1 MTQKTN
7 SFERFWKELKR
18 RKVIHV
24 ITVYAAIAF
33 VILQVTNMVVRP
45 LRLPDWTEA
54 FVIFLLCIGFVISVF
69 VSWVYDITPTGV
81 RKTKPIITVKYIDQ
95 TTHVTSSR
103 WKIATYI
110 SGVIIAALIAFN
122 FISRRNLNA
131 DISKFEK
138 SIAVLPFRN
147 DSRDS
152 TNQYFINGIMEKITT
167 NLQMVKTLRVL
178 SRTSVEQY
186 RNNKTKSISE
196 IAKELD
202 VNYIIEGS
210 GQKYGNSFSVTTQLI
225 KAKGKETH
233 LWARTCEQEIKEVND
248 YIRIQSQ
255 IAQAIAAEL
264 KAVITP
270 EEKQLIEKIPTDD
283 LEAYTLYL
291 KGAYCYQMS
300 TAAGL
305 KKASEYY
312 EQALQK
318 DPNYALAYLGLANV
332 YGSSTFIGNVP
343 PHEAFPKVIE
353 YTNKALKIDSTLAEA
368 YMLLG
373 NIDTYI
379 NWNWKEAERNYK
391 RALQINPNL
400 SLIHNSYSGLLTI
413 TGRYE
418 EAIFEAKRAQGLDP
432 LSESVNAMVGS
443 TFYMAGQYDRA
454 IEELK
459 MNLTKNP
466 KYYQTHMFLGL
477 AYLEKEMNKEAI
489 SEFEKAVDLSEENPV
504 VITWLVFCY
513 YLIGEN
519 DQADKLFNILK
530 KRSET
535 EYVPATS
542 FYYIYRIRGEED
554 LAFEW
559 LKRACSEHDT
569 FLPGMRLNSYFFP
582 EGSRYQALLKEVGLI

>member
-7 SFERFWKELKR
+7 RFERFWKELKR

-69 VSWVYDITPTGV
+69 VSWVYDITPAGV

-95 TTHVTSSR
+95 TIHVTSSR

-110 SGVIIAALIAFN
+110 SGVIIFALIAFN
-122 FISRRNLNA
+122 FISRRNLNE
-131 DISKFEK
+131 DILKLEK
-138 SIAVLPFRN
+138 SIAVLPFLN
-147 DSRDS
+147 ESPVDS
-152 TNQYFINGIMEKITT
+152 NKYFINGIMEEILT
-167 NLQMVKTLRVL
+167 NLQKIKDFRVV
-178 SRTSVEQY
+178 SRTSADQY
-186 RNNKTKSISE
+186 KGQDRPAIPE
-196 IAKELD
+196 IAKKLN
-202 VNYIIEGS
+202 VNYVVEGS
-210 GQKYGNSFSVTTQLI
+210 GQKYGKNFVLRVQLI
-225 KAKGKETH
+225 TGKKERH
-233 LWARTCEQEIKEVND
+233 LWANSYEQEIREVKD
-248 YIRIQSQ
+248 YIKIQSQ

-270 EEKQLIEKIPTDD
+270 DEKHRIEKIPTENI
-283 LEAYTLYL
+283 EAYDLYL
-291 KGAYCYQMS
+291 KGTYCYQKS
-300 TAAGL
+300 TAEGF

-332 YGSSTFIGNVP
+332 NGGSTFFGNVP

-353 YTNKALKIDSTLAEA
+353 YVNKALKIDSTLAEA

-379 NWNWKEAERNYK
+379 NWNWKAAELNYK

-400 SLIHNSYSGLLTI
+400 PLIHASYSGLLAI
-413 TGRYE
+413 TGRFE
-418 EAIFEAKRAQGLDP
+418 EAIYEAKRAQELDP
-432 LSESVNAMVGS
+432 LSGFFNTGF

-466 KYYQTHMFLGL
+466 EYYQTHMFLGL
-477 AYLEKEMNKEAI
+477 AYLEKEMNKEAV
-489 SEFEKAVDLSEENPV
+489 SEFEKAVDLSDGNPS
-504 VITWLVFCY
+504 VIAWLVVGY
-513 YLIGEN
+513 YFNGEN
-519 DQADKLFNILK
+519 DRADELFDSLK
-530 KRSET
+530 ERSET
-535 EYVPATS
+535 EYVPATF
-542 FYYIYRIRGEED
+542 FYLIYLVRGEED
-554 LAFEW
+554 FAFEW
-559 LKRACSEHDT
+559 LKRACKEHDT
-569 FLPGMRLNSYFFP
+569 YLPVMRSLIIQA
-582 EGSRYQALLKEVGLI
+582 GSRYQALLKEVGLI

>member
-1 MTQKTN
+1 MVHKTN
-7 SFERFWKELKR
+7 RFDMFWKELKR

-24 ITVYAAIAF
+24 IPVYGAIAF
-33 VILQVTNMVVRP
+33 VILQVTNMVVQP

-69 VSWVYDITPTGV
+69 VSWVYDITPAGV
-81 RKTKPIITVKYIDQ
+81 KKTKPIITVKYIDQ
-95 TTHVTSSR
+95 TTHVTSSG

-110 SGVIIAALIAFN
+110 SVVIIVALIAFN
-122 FISRRNLNA
+122 FINRRNLNA

-138 SIAVLPFRN
+138 SIAILPFLN
-147 DSRDS
+147 ESPVDS
-152 TNQYFINGIMEKITT
+152 NKYFINGIMEEILT
-167 NLQMVKTLRVL
+167 NLQKIKDFRVI
-178 SRTSVEQY
+178 SRTSTDQY
-186 RNNKTKSISE
+186 KGQDRPTIPE
-196 IAKELD
+196 IAKKLN
-202 VNYIIEGS
+202 VNYVIEGS
-210 GQKYGNSFSVTTQLI
+210 GQKYGNNFVLRVQLI
-225 KAKGKETH
+225 TGKKERH
-233 LWARTCEQEIKEVND
+233 LWAKSFEQETREVKD
-248 YIRIQSQ
+248 YIKIQSQ
-255 IAQAIAAEL
+255 IARAIAAEL

-270 EEKQLIEKIPTDD
+270 DEKQLIEKIPTENI
-283 LEAYTLYL
+283 EAYNLYL
-291 KGAYCYQMS
+291 KGTYCYQMS
-300 TAAGL
+300 TAEGF
-305 KKASEYY
+305 KRASEYY

-318 DPNYALAYLGLANV
+318 DPSYALAYLGLANV
-332 YGSSTFIGNVP
+332 NGGSTFWGNVP

-400 SLIHNSYSGLLTI
+400 SLIHMSYSGLLAI

-418 EAIFEAKRAQGLDP
+418 EAIYEAKRAEELDP
-432 LSESVNAMVGS
+432 LSGFANAGS

-459 MNLTKNP
+459 MNLIINP
-466 KYYQTHMFLGL
+466 KYYQTHMYLGL
-477 AYLEKEMNKEAI
+477 AYLAKEMNKEAV
-489 SEFEKAVDLSEENPV
+489 SEFEKAVDLSEGNPS
-504 VITWLVFCY
+504 VIPWLVVGY
-513 YLIGEN
+513 YLSGEN
-519 DQADKLFNILK
+519 DRADELFDSLI

-535 EYVPATS
+535 EYVPAIF
-542 FYYIYRIRGEED
+542 FYLIHGIRGEDD

-559 LKRACSEHDT
+559 LKRACKEHDT
-569 FLPGMRLNSYFFP
+569 YLPVMRSSIIL

>member
-7 SFERFWKELKR
+7 RFERFWKELKR

-69 VSWVYDITPTGV
+69 VSWVYDITPAGV

-95 TTHVTSSR
+95 TIHVTSSR

-110 SGVIIAALIAFN
+110 SGVIIFALIAFN
-122 FISRRNLNA
+122 FISRRNLNE
-131 DISKFEK
+131 DILKLEK
-138 SIAVLPFRN
+138 SIAVLPFLN
-147 DSRDS
+147 ESPVDS
-152 TNQYFINGIMEKITT
+152 NKYFINGIMEEILT
-167 NLQMVKTLRVL
+167 NLQKIKDFRVV
-178 SRTSVEQY
+178 SRTSADQY
-186 RNNKTKSISE
+186 KGQDRPAIPE
-196 IAKELD
+196 IAKKLN
-202 VNYIIEGS
+202 VNYVVEGS
-210 GQKYGNSFSVTTQLI
+210 GQKYGKNFVLRVQLI
-225 KAKGKETH
+225 TGKKERH
-233 LWARTCEQEIKEVND
+233 LWANSYEQEIREVKD
-248 YIRIQSQ
+248 YIKIQSQ

-270 EEKQLIEKIPTDD
+270 DEKHRIEKIPTENI
-283 LEAYTLYL
+283 EAYDLYL
-291 KGAYCYQMS
+291 KGTYCYQKS
-300 TAAGL
+300 TAEGF

-332 YGSSTFIGNVP
+332 NGGSTFFGNVP

-353 YTNKALKIDSTLAEA
+353 YVNKALKIDSTLAEA

-379 NWNWKEAERNYK
+379 NWNWKAAELNYK

-400 SLIHNSYSGLLTI
+400 PLIHASYSGLLSI
-413 TGRYE
+413 TGRFE
-418 EAIFEAKRAQGLDP
+418 EAIYEAKRAQELDP
-432 LSESVNAMVGS
+432 LSGFFNTGF

-466 KYYQTHMFLGL
+466 EYYQTHMFLGL
-477 AYLEKEMNKEAI
+477 AYLEKEMNKEAV
-489 SEFEKAVDLSEENPV
+489 SEFEKAVDLSDGNPS
-504 VITWLVFCY
+504 VIAWLVVGY
-513 YLIGEN
+513 YFNGEN
-519 DQADKLFNILK
+519 DRADELFDSLK
-530 KRSET
+530 ERSET
-535 EYVPATS
+535 EYVPATF
-542 FYYIYRIRGEED
+542 FYLIYLVRGEED

-559 LKRACSEHDT
+559 LKRACKEHDT
-569 FLPGMRLNSYFFP
+569 YLPVMRSLIIQA
-582 EGSRYQALLKEVGLI
+582 GSRYQALLKEVGLI